1 MELKDF
7 VADTLTQISEGILE
21 VQRQAGDSGLYV
33 CPRMTTGGS
42 IAKDGESSRMAHKV
56 SFDIAVEA
64 VASKGTDG
72 TGGAKFRVEVLSCR
86 LDVGS
91 SSKETDNSTSRQTS
105 RIQFD
110 IPVVWPTVA
119 PKDKHD
125 PVLEKREKKEYDPFK
140 VS

>member
-21 VQRQAGDSGLYV
+21 VQKQAEDSGLYV
-33 CPRMTTGGS
+33 CPRMTTEGQV
-42 IAKDGESSRMAHKV
+42 AKEGQASYAAHKV

-72 TGGAKFRVEVLSCR
+72 TDGAKFRVEVLSCR

-91 SSKETDNSTSRQTS
+91 SSKETDSSSSRQVS

-125 PVLEKREKKEYDPFK
+125 PVHVKTNTSSYKPLDY
-140 VS
+140 

>member
-7 VADTLTQISEGILE
+7 VADTLTQIAEGILE
-21 VQRQAGDSGLYV
+21 AQKQAGDSGFYV
-33 CPRMTTGGS
+33 CPRMIAGGS

-72 TGGAKFRVEVLSCR
+72 AGGAKFRVEVLSCR

-91 SSKETDNSTSRQTS
+91 SSKETDSSSSRQVS

-110 IPVVWPTVA
+110 IPVVWPTVVS
-119 PKDKHD
+119 KDAHD
-125 PVLEKREKKEYDPFK
+125 PIPAKSVNPDYKPLEY
-140 VS
+140 